1 MLHSRV
7 VVIDSMAFSLWL
19 GLKGHERR
27 CPKRD
32 AEEHQSERNLLTRR
46 RHFSSAEQCLLTVT
60 ELGFCGG
67 EKLGAGILEVLV
79 HVYAIFPGWA
89 FGG

>member
-1 MLHSRV
+1 VGTATH
-7 VVIDSMAFSLWL
+7 
-19 GLKGHERR
+19 HQNERG
-27 CPKRD
+27 D
-32 AEEHQSERNLLTRR
+32 EERF
-46 RHFSSAEQCLLTVT
+46 HFSAQQCLLTVT